1 MKYLNEACPT
11 IMKNEFTGFHVQLA
25 PHHDS
30 QDLSFIPAM
39 KIMLVSPH
47 SRQMAEDIKT
57 SLGAITGIDIFET
70 ISTEIC
76 IHAKPKPGH
85 NAIHVYLSALEA
97 FWKANYVSQSQFA
110 QAKHRLPGAIAFTSH
125 QLRDNLVWQ

>member
-1 MKYLNEACPT
+1 MDYRRGVCPT

-30 QDLSFIPAM
+30 HDLSFIPSM
-39 KIMLVSPH
+39 KIMLDPSG
-47 SRQMAEDIKT
+47 SRRMAQEIKT
-57 SLGAITGIDIFET
+57 TLGAIAGIDILEH
-70 ISTEIC
+70 TEDC

-85 NAIHVYLSALEA
+85 NATQVYLSALET

-110 QAKHRLPGAIAFTSH
+110 QAKHRLAGAIAFISH
-125 QLRDNLVWQ
+125 QFRDHLVWQ